1 MDALLL
7 TLFLGVMQGGLYTL
21 VGLGVTLTFGVTHI
35 LNFGHGEFITIGA
48 FAFITL
54 AAAMGT
60 WLALPLAL
68 IIAALV
74 SGVLYVVG
82 FRRTIGNHLQG
93 LAFSLGLLLFAES
106 FFSSV
111 FSDTPRTGP
120 RLTGTITLVGQQQVP
135 ASRLVVIGVTLLV
148 VIGTALALKRTWIGL
163 ALRACGDGEFAATT
177 LGLSARRVGLYAFV
191 VAGVLAAVAGIC
203 IASVIPITPAT
214 GLSFLLKGFVVAIIG
229 GLGSAEGALVAGLL
243 LGVFEAL
250 GTRYVDPGLTNAYGF
265 VLMIVVLLV
274 APGGLFNRKVVRA
287 G

>member
-1 MDALLL
+1 VDALLL

-35 LNFGHGEFITIGA
+35 LNFGHGEFVTIGA
-48 FAFITL
+48 FSFITL
-54 AAAMGT
+54 AAVVGAGA
-60 WLALPLAL
+60 ALPLSLLVAAVISAL
-68 IIAALV
+68 IYL
-74 SGVLYVVG
+74 VG

-93 LAFSLGLLLFAES
+93 LAFSLGLLLFSES
-106 FFSSV
+106 LLTSTFSA
-111 FSDTPRTGP
+111 TPRTGP
-120 RLTGTITLVGQQQVP
+120 RIDSTVTLIGQEQVP
-135 ASRLVVIGVTLLV
+135 VGRIVVIAVTLLV

-191 VAGVLAAVAGIC
+191 VAGVLAAIAGMC
-203 IASVIPITPAT
+203 IASVVPVTPAT
-214 GLSFLLKGFVVAIIG
+214 GLAFLLKGFVVAIIG
-229 GLGSAEGALVAGLL
+229 GLGSAGGTLVAGML

-250 GTRYVDPGLTNAYGF
+250 GTRYVDAGLTNAYGF
-265 VLMIVVLLV
+265 VLMIVVLLI